1 MKNKILNVPNDYKV
15 FIDVR
20 DEEKV
25 YAISKEMIEFENRV
39 ISQFGIT
46 ESDVPDGHFVQAKI
60 VGKVNE
66 DHTTETFDIIS
77 EQLIDF
83 PINKIKWVWIRLMPK
98 P

>member
-1 MKNKILNVPNDYKV
+1 MKNKILNVPEDYAV
-15 FIDVR
+15 FPDIR

-25 YAISKEMIEFENRV
+25 YALSKEMIEFKNRV

-46 ESDVPDGHFVQAKI
+46 ESDVPDGQFVQAKI
-60 VGKVNE
+60 IGKVNE
-66 DHTTETFDIIS
+66 DHTTETFEIIS

-83 PINKIKWVWIRLMPK
+83 PINKIKCVWIRLIPK